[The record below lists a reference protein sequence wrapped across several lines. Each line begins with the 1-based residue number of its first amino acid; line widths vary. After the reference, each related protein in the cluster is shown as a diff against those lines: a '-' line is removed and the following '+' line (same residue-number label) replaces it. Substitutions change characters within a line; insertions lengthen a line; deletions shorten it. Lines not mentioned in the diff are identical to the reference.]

1 MINER
6 DSDIVQIEV
15 EAFIE
20 QMLKEYLSA
29 WLGDRGIGEVQNGE
43 IYSEEGRFPDN
54 NSQENGGELL
64 DITGR

>member
-1 MINER
+1 MITER
-6 DSDIVQIEV
+6 DSDLVQAEV

-29 WLGDRGIGEVQNGE
+29 WLGDRGEMQNGE